1 MSAHIYA
8 FAVAGLG
15 VLAFKI
21 VQLPLPWLLGPIF
34 ACLIAALLGVPMRGV
49 KVINEAMRSI
59 LGIGRRCHILSHIAD
74 LNGRYVA
81 NPFVDPG
88 DDHLHRTPWRFLF
101 SAFMGV

>member
-59 LGIGRRCHILSHIAD
+59 LGVAVGATFSSHC
-74 LNGRYVA
+74 
-81 NPFVDPG
+81 
-88 DDHLHRTPWRFLF
+88 
-101 SAFMGV
+101 